1 MGTFNQREYNAKW
14 RAENM
19 MRVSATYKNDFVLK
33 FREACKELGG
43 ISIGSYSQS
52 HARNNR
58 KMERQE
64 IICLF

>member
-33 FREACKELGG
+33 FREACKELGV
-43 ISIGSYSQS
+43 SQS
-52 HARNNR
+52 EVIR
-58 KMERQE
+58 KAMQE
-64 IICLF
+64 TIKKWKGGK

>member
-33 FREACKELGG
+33 FREACKELGV
-43 ISIGSYSQS
+43 SQS
-52 HARNNR
+52 EVIR
-58 KMERQE
+58 KAMQE
-64 IICLF
+64 TIEKWKGRK

>member
-33 FREACKELGG
+33 FREAYKELGV
-43 ISIGSYSQS
+43 SQS
-52 HARNNR
+52 EVIR
-58 KMERQE
+58 KAMQE
-64 IICLF
+64 TIEKWKGRK